1 MKKTMIFTL
10 FIMIIAFAGCG
21 MNKEAKLEAKTET
34 ETNVN
39 DYIEEVVVEEPVVSD
54 EYLQELE
61 YNSQENVY
69 FEER

>member
-1 MKKTMIFTL
+1 MKKAMIFTL

-21 MNKEAKLEAKTET
+21 MNKESKLEAKT

-39 DYIEEVVVEEPVVSD
+39 DYIEEVVVEEPVVSE

-61 YNSQENVY
+61 YNSQQNVY
-69 FEER
+69 FGER

>member
-1 MKKTMIFTL
+1 MKKAMIFTL

-21 MNKEAKLEAKTET
+21 MKKEAKLEAKK

-39 DYIEEVVVEEPVVSD
+39 DYIEEVVVEEPVVSE

-69 FEER
+69 FGER

>member
-34 ETNVN
+34 NVN
-39 DYIEEVVVEEPVVSD
+39 DYIEEVVVEEPVVSE
-54 EYLQELE
+54 EYLRELE
-61 YNSQENVY
+61 YNSQQNVY
-69 FEER
+69 FGEH

>member
-34 ETNVN
+34 NVN
-39 DYIEEVVVEEPVVSD
+39 DYIEEVVVEEPVVSE

-69 FEER
+69 FGER

>member
-21 MNKEAKLEAKTET
+21 MNKEAKLEAKT

-69 FEER
+69 FGER